1 MNSKKEKM
9 SFLFSGFMYDH
20 LKTFKPVFYL
30 AAGPMIFGAFL
41 LLFATL
47 CKSNQTSLG
56 RQDVTSLVSSPKHRN
71 GLHSSYRRC
80 SCPPKILL
88 TAPGDRESLII
99 VERLTV
105 IWFSELRISV
115 FITPILK
122 SLVVPVIWLALID
135 AIYSRIAPFV
145 ALSRIF
151 FPANE
156 VATLKTKQ
164 PIRFQV
170 FLK

>member
-1 MNSKKEKM
+1 MGNGLLSEKPDESLGVTLRWTGRGRGEGVVMLLVALRISSGWVGYIAPLQACINEFLEGKM

-56 RQDVTSLVSSPKHRN
+56 RQDVTSLVSSPKHCN

-88 TAPGDRESLII
+88 TAPGDRESLIV

-105 IWFSELRISV
+105 I
-115 FITPILK
+115 
-122 SLVVPVIWLALID
+122 
-135 AIYSRIAPFV
+135 
-145 ALSRIF
+145 
-151 FPANE
+151 
-156 VATLKTKQ
+156 
-164 PIRFQV
+164 
-170 FLK
+170 